1 MDITNSSGVTPLM
14 LASFRNSIEILN
26 KLLECGAVVEK
37 EDNNGF
43 IALCYALS
51 SVVSKQLTMP
61 NAVVE
66 KLLNDMQIKNLSI
79 YEYLQVSFVLPRQ
92 TFKLICIQFRGD

>member
-1 MDITNSSGVTPLM
+1 M